1 MSEPQYQTVLSHLAS
16 DGVRTITLNR
26 PESLNAMNRQLIDDV
41 AIAFDDAN
49 SDDATAAIVF
59 TGAGH
64 AFCAGDDRREHVHP
78 ENEAQARDL
87 VEAIQRATVA
97 ITFGAKPVVGAIN
110 GWAVGGGFEWAINCD
125 FPIWAAS
132 ARAFFPEVSLNLFVT
147 GGVSSLLPAL
157 VGLNTAREMLFL
169 GERYDAAALLKMG
182 VAWRVVPDDE
192 LIGSAEHVARQL
204 AALPPLSIRAMKR
217 VLNQTASTDMQRG
230 TRPRDAGDDRRVHG
244 SGDDPTPSGVLT
256 ESLVSGT
263 VCANQ

>member
-1 MSEPQYQTVLSHLAS
+1 MSERQYQTVTSHLAG

-41 AIAFDDAN
+41 ALAFDDAN
-49 SDDATAAIVF
+49 TDDSTASIVF
-59 TGAGH
+59 TGAGR

-87 VEAIQRATVA
+87 VEAIQRATEA

-169 GERYDAAALLKMG
+169 GERYDAPALLRMG
-182 VAWRVVPDDE
+182 VAWHVVPDDE
-192 LIGSAEHVARQL
+192 LIASAEHVARQL
-204 AALPPLSIRAMKR
+204 AALPPLSVRAMKR
-217 VLNQTASTDMQRG
+217 VLNQTASTDIRG
-230 TRPRDAGDDRRVHG
+230 PRTGNRGNDRGIHG
-244 SGDDPTPSGVLT
+244 P
-256 ESLVSGT
+256 
-263 VCANQ
+263 